1 VIGRAASLILLVASL
16 AWGHAFAPGILDLRE
31 RSAGVYDVIWKPP
44 TVEEGGGTPTRPT
57 SPTFGAPC
65 RRVADI
71 ERDQDVA
78 VFRID
83 CGPKGLREQTIG
95 VAGLPGHG
103 GDVLVRIRWADDTM
117 TANVLRSDAPEFV
130 VPGIGGGLPLT
141 TVLWRYGGLG
151 VDHILTGADHLA
163 FVLGLLLLV
172 DGWAPLVKT
181 ITAFTLAHTLTL
193 GAAVLGFVHV
203 PPQPVEAMIAVSI
216 VVVAIEVLRPPDA
229 PPTLAHRA
237 PWLVAF
243 LFGLMHGLGFA
254 GALAELGLPP
264 DHLPAALLAFNGGVE
279 VGQLAFV
286 VVMLLP
292 IRLLRRGPR
301 WLRAVPA
308 YGIGALAVMWTLE
321 RVAAFWS

>member
-1 VIGRAASLILLVASL
+1 VGPRLRA
-16 AWGHAFAPGILDLRE
+16 GIARLTE
-31 RSAGVYDVIWKPP
+31 RGAGVYDVVWKRPSG
-44 TVEEGGGTPTRPT
+44 ESAQATPIRTL
-57 SPTFGAPC
+57 APVFSAAC

-71 ERDQDVA
+71 ESEEGFA
-78 VFRID
+78 VYRID

-103 GDVLVRIRWADDTM
+103 ADVLVRIHWADDSM
-117 TANVLRSDAPEFV
+117 TTTVLRSDAPEFV
-130 VPGIGGGLPLT
+130 VPGTGAGLPLA

-151 VDHILTGADHLA
+151 VEHILTGADHLA

-181 ITAFTLAHTLTL
+181 ITAFTCAHTLTL
-193 GAAVLGFVHV
+193 GAAVLGLVHV
-203 PPQPVEAMIAVSI
+203 PPPPVEAMIAISI
-216 VVVAIEVLRPPDA
+216 LVVAIEVLRPADA

-279 VGQLAFV
+279 IGQLAFV

-292 IRLLRRGPR
+292 IRLLRRGPL
-301 WLRAVPA
+301 WLQRLPA
-308 YGIGALAVMWTLE
+308 YGIGALAIMWTLE